1 MRRPRRTLAT
11 VLAAA
16 LLGGGIAL
24 ATAAPASAH
33 EELVSSY
40 PQANTTINGS
50 PDEIT
55 LSFSGELLIDM
66 ESAIIEV
73 IAPEGQDIATDVPIV
88 ADTWVTQ
95 HLAPEPSEGVYTV
108 SWRVVTSD
116 GHPITGEYTY
126 TVEPLPIDTTTPAP
140 EVSVA
145 EQAPTPSPTSTDT
158 PGSAGA
164 GELPGAEALLPIL
177 AVLSGVLLFGAAFV
191 LVASRGRRRRDRADA
206 DRAARD
212 DAARNS
218 GGSPDGS

>member
-1 MRRPRRTLAT
+1 MRRSRRTLAT
-11 VLAAA
+11 VLATV

-40 PQANTTINGS
+40 PEANTTTNGS

-55 LSFSGELLIDM
+55 LSFSGELLTDM

-73 IAPEGQDIATDVPIV
+73 IAPDGENIATDAPTV
-88 ADTWVTQ
+88 DGTWVTQ
-95 HLAPEPSEGVYTV
+95 HLAPDPSDGVFTV
-108 SWRVVTSD
+108 LWRVVTSD

-126 TVEPLPIDTTTPAP
+126 TVEPLPVDATPAP
-140 EVSVA
+140 GVSVA
-145 EQAPTPSPTSTDT
+145 EQTPAPSPTSTDT
-158 PGSAGA
+158 TGSAGA
-164 GELPGAEALLPIL
+164 GKFPGAEALLPIL
-177 AVLSGVLLFGAAFV
+177 AVLSGVIILGAAFV
-191 LVASRGRRRRDRADA
+191 VVASRGRRQRDRADA

-218 GGSPDGS
+218 EGSPDEP